1 MLGTAPVGLSALRRL
16 GLVFTT
22 AILSCGLVLTGSLGV
37 ATPAAAASGDSASS
51 TSSYR
56 EDVVDY
62 ARSHIGKSY
71 LWGGDGPNRF
81 DCSGLTS
88 YVYDQAGVYIPRT
101 ANQQRQAMEW
111 IPSYQVKAGDL
122 VFFHSS
128 SGRVY
133 HTGIVSDIWTI
144 IDSPRP
150 GRYVSE
156 RKIWTRE
163 NISFGRA

>member
-1 MLGTAPVGLSALRRL
+1 MLGSAPFGLPSLRRL

-22 AILSCGLVLTGSLGV
+22 AILSCGLVLTGSLGF
-37 ATPAAAASGDSASS
+37 ATPAAAAGGNSASS
-51 TSSYR
+51 TSSYS
-56 EDVVDY
+56 DVVNY
-62 ARSHIGKSY
+62 ARTHIGKPY
-71 LWGGDGPNRF
+71 QWGGDGPSRF

-88 YVYDQAGVYIPRT
+88 YVYDQAGIDIPRT
-101 ANQQRQAMEW
+101 ANSQRQSMEY
-111 IPSYQVKAGDL
+111 IPSYRARQGDL

-133 HTGIVSDIWTI
+133 HTGVLSGIWTI

-156 RKIWTRE
+156 RKMWTKQ
-163 NISFGRA
+163 NVSFGRP